1 MIRGAVVTAQRP
13 YAELVRE
20 AKKARLLLDAARQLG
35 ETLDPERVYARF
47 RELLGDVVEHDGV
60 IVSSYEDADGLI
72 RCDYAWSDGRRLD
85 ASGFPPLP
93 LNREGGG
100 MQSRVIVTGEPLLVN
115 DVPEVVQ
122 NEPGIYYDVDREGTM
137 RKVPDA
143 GAPKTRAA
151 LMVPVKHEGAVVGVV
166 QVMSDRVE
174 YSAEQL
180 ELVEGLVGQM
190 AAAVRNARL
199 QKERS
204 RLEAAEAAARA
215 VASEREQAAS
225 VLEAVGDGIFL
236 LDGGF
241 VRLWNRAAEVVTGLR
256 TEQVRDRPVGAALEN
271 WPELVDRIPVAEV
284 RSSPRSV
291 TLPVAVAGRELWL
304 SFVAVRGS
312 AGVVYA
318 FRDLTSER
326 RLEEEKTDLVATI
339 SHELRTPM
347 AAVYGAAE
355 TLLGRND
362 LPPERRRELL
372 AMIAAQATRLT
383 AIVESVLLTS
393 RLDRGDV
400 AVEREP
406 VDVAELARATV
417 EAMAPQLPP
426 SVSLDL
432 QVGPDVVSAAGDADR
447 IQQVL
452 VNLIDNAVKYG
463 EGSPVSVR
471 VDPANGVVRLS
482 VQDSGPG
489 LSSAEQTR
497 IFDKFYRAGPQLTRT
512 GGTGLGLYIS
522 RELVHRMG
530 GRLDVARR
538 PAQARRSSPSFRSPK
553 TTGRPG
559 AACRAGARA
568 SGSARAFV

>member
-1 MIRGAVVTAQRP
+1 MTTRRRP

-20 AKKARLLLDAARQLG
+20 AEKARLLLDAARQLG
-35 ETLDPERVYARF
+35 ETLEPERVYERF

-72 RCDYAWSDGRRLD
+72 RCDYAWSDGERLD
-85 ASGFPPLP
+85 ASRLPPLP

-100 MQSRVIVTGEPLLVN
+100 MQSRVIVSGEPLLVN

-122 NEPGIYYDVDREGTM
+122 HEPGIYYDVDREGTM
-137 RKVPDA
+137 RKVPEA

-166 QVMSDRVE
+166 QVMSDRAE
-174 YSAEQL
+174 YGAEQL

-199 QKERS
+199 QKERI

-215 VASEREQAAS
+215 VAAEREQAAH

-236 LDGGF
+236 LDDEGL
-241 VRLWNRAAEVVTGLR
+241 VRLWNRAAELVTGLGAD
-256 TEQVRDRPVGAALEN
+256 EVLHRPVGAALPS
-271 WPELVDRIPVAEV
+271 WAELVDRIPVAQG
-284 RSSPRSV
+284 SASPRSV
-291 TLPVAVAGRELWL
+291 TLPVSVRGRELWL
-304 SFVAVRGS
+304 SFVAVRG
-312 AGVVYA
+312 AGGVVYA

-326 RLEEEKTDLVATI
+326 RLEEEKTHLVATI

-355 TLLGRND
+355 TLIHRDD
-362 LPPERRRELL
+362 LPPELRRELL

-383 AIVESVLLTS
+383 VIVESVLLTS

-400 AVEREP
+400 EVEREP
-406 VDVAELARATV
+406 VDVTEVARATV
-417 EAMAPQLPP
+417 EAMRSRLP
-426 SVSLDL
+426 SAVSLELEAGQDA
-432 QVGPDVVSAAGDADR
+432 VNAAGDADR

-452 VNLIDNAVKYG
+452 VNLLDNAIKYG
-463 EGSPVSVR
+463 GGSRVTVR
-471 VDPANGVVRLS
+471 VDRTDGVVRLS

-489 LSSAEQTR
+489 LSSAEQAR
-497 IFDKFYRAGPQLTRT
+497 IFDKFYRAGPQLTRA

-522 RELVHRMG
+522 RELVRRMG
-530 GRLDVARR
+530 GRLDVH
-538 PAQARRSSPSFRSPK
+538 SK
-553 TTGRPG
+553 LG
-559 AACRAGARA
+559 AGATFVLELPRA
-568 SGSARAFV
+568 